1 MYQQAGRPFHGEFS
15 SADASALSE
24 VNSRFALYASNS
36 LAAVTLAAN
45 EQVLITDIDVV
56 CGGTAL
62 TVTLYDGADTTV
74 SAGEQVLKGTFAANG
89 GISSHLLV
97 PHYCQKGLAF
107 LPIAGGRARQDGWGA
122 GLGFSG
128 AGRGEGWSR
137 AGRPSRSGIVALR
150 SV

>member
-56 CGGTAL
+56 CGGTGL

-97 PHYCQKGLAF
+97 PHYCQVGTYPKVKASA
-107 LPIAGGRARQDGWGA
+107 AGQVDVTV
-122 GLGFSG
+122 
-128 AGRGEGWSR
+128 RGV
-137 AGRPSRSGIVALR
+137 IVR
-150 SV
+150 HGM

>member
-24 VNSRFALYASNS
+24 VNSRFSLYASNS

-56 CGGTAL
+56 CGGTGL

-74 SAGEQVLKGTFAANG
+74 SAGEQVLKGNFAANG

-97 PHYCQKGLAF
+97 PHYCQVGTYPKVKASA
-107 LPIAGGRARQDGWGA
+107 AGQVDVTV
-122 GLGFSG
+122 
-128 AGRGEGWSR
+128 RGV
-137 AGRPSRSGIVALR
+137 IVR
-150 SV
+150 HGM

>member
-24 VNSRFALYASNS
+24 VNSRFSLYASNS

-45 EQVLITDIDVV
+45 EQVLIADIDVV
-56 CGGTAL
+56 CGGTGL

-97 PHYCQKGLAF
+97 PHYCQVGTYPKVKTSA
-107 LPIAGGRARQDGWGA
+107 AGQVDVTV
-122 GLGFSG
+122 
-128 AGRGEGWSR
+128 RGV
-137 AGRPSRSGIVALR
+137 IVR
-150 SV
+150 HGM